1 MSGSQVMS
9 DQVGNNQAAARW
21 VAATVCPLTLQ
32 ASQAQAAVR
41 DAVAQRPHGGPFS
54 GDEGGCPLSAE
65 ELRILRRE
73 LGVVGGV
80 L

>member
-1 MSGSQVMS
+1 MS
-9 DQVGNNQAAARW
+9 DQNKNNQAAARW

-41 DAVAQRPHGGPFS
+41 DVAGGRTSGGPFS

-73 LGVVGGV
+73 LGAIGGV
-80 L
+80 Q

>member
-1 MSGSQVMS
+1 MF
-9 DQVGNNQAAARW
+9 DQPENNQAAARW

-32 ASQAQAAVR
+32 ATQAQAAARDVKAVR
-41 DAVAQRPHGGPFS
+41 GSGGPFS
-54 GDEGGCPLSAE
+54 GDEGGCPLSAD

-73 LGVVGGV
+73 LGVIGGV